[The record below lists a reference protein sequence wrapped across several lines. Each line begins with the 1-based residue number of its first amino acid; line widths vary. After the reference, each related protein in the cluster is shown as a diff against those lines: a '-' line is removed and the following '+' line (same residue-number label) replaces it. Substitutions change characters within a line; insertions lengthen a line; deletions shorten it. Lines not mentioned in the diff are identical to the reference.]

1 MEEIAPLFTP
11 GSEGLL
17 APLQTFFRDV
27 AVNEILIN
35 QPGEVFVERLGAME
49 HHLIPAL
56 DGRHLK
62 RLFSFIANENGQC
75 LSEDSPI
82 LSGSLFDGSR
92 VQLVIPPAAKNY
104 TLSIR
109 RASIKRLTLEDYS
122 LSGFYEQAR
131 PFYLGSNLVYSSG
144 EDDALLALYYQKAW
158 ADFISMAV
166 DMKKNIVISGET
178 SSGKTTY
185 LNACTSN
192 IPLSERIITLEDT
205 YEVQVPHK
213 NLVNLL
219 APKRN
224 EGQKTRVSMQDLV
237 QCALRLR
244 PDRLIMGEIRGRE
257 ILDFVSASST
267 GHKGTITS
275 IHANNP
281 RVAFMRMTQLY
292 KLNNVPGMRD
302 EDILREL
309 HEVIDI
315 IIQVTKDKSG
325 RMAAFFYYRQ
335 ADLQERTHPII
346 QQKDPQHVH

>member
-1 MEEIAPLFTP
+1 MEEITPLFTP

-17 APLQTFFRDV
+17 TPLQPFFADRR
-27 AVNEILIN
+27 VNEILIN
-35 QPGEVFVERLGAME
+35 KPGEVFVEKGDVME
-49 HHLIPAL
+49 QHLIPIL

-62 RLFSFIANENGQC
+62 RLFAFIANENGQR
-75 LSEDSPI
+75 LTNDSPM

-92 VQLVIPPAAKNY
+92 VQLVMPPAAKHF

-109 RASIKRLTLEDYS
+109 RPSLKKRTLDEYRKSD
-122 LSGFYEQAR
+122 FYAEVR
-131 PFYLGSNLVYSSG
+131 PFYLDGGLDEASG
-144 EDDALLALYYQKAW
+144 DENALRALYDQKAW
-158 ADFISMAV
+158 ADFIAMAV
-166 DMKKNIVISGET
+166 EMKKNIVVSGET

-185 LNACTSN
+185 LNACTAN

-205 YEVQVPHK
+205 YEVTVPHQ
-213 NLVNLL
+213 NLVSLF
-219 APKRN
+219 APKKN
-224 EGQKTRVSMQDLV
+224 ETQTAVVSMQDLV

-257 ILDFVSASST
+257 ILDFVSACST
-267 GHKGTITS
+267 GHKGSITS

-292 KLNNVPGMRD
+292 KLNNVPSMRD

-315 IIQVTKDKSG
+315 IIQVTKEKTG
-325 RMAAFFYYRQ
+325 RMASFIYYKEARANNHTYPVIQRQ
-335 ADLQERTHPII
+335 SPAYT
-346 QQKDPQHVH
+346 